1 MAILSMQRNPQ
12 LRLFLN
18 LFCKTQLLFCKQAVS
33 LFSYY
38 IVKKIY
44 LYTRKA
50 RINKTVHIFP
60 F

>member
-1 MAILSMQRNPQ
+1 MAILTIQRNPQ
-12 LRLFLN
+12 FGLFIN

-38 IVKKIY
+38 IVKKTY
-44 LYTRKA
+44 LNTRKA
-50 RINKTVHIFP
+50 RIHKTVHIFP